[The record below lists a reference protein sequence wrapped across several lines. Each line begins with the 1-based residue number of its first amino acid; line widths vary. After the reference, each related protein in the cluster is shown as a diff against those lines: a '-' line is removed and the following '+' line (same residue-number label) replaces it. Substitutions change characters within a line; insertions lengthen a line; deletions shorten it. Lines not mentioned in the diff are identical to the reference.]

1 MGKRRPTPPMEELLL
16 GQTRPD
22 KAAGQQPLKRPLT
35 KEEQKKQKEQAQ
47 MKRRLPRRATY
58 DLPPGMKER
67 IVEIANEHGTT
78 ASQVAAF
85 LLHRGIRQVEAGMI
99 NLDRY
104 KEPSASIR
112 WEYNLRIDD

>member
-1 MGKRRPTPPMEELLL
+1 MGKRRPTPQMDELLL
-16 GQTRPD
+16 GQTRPE
-22 KAAGQQPLKRPLT
+22 KGAAQERPLG
-35 KEEQKKQKEQAQ
+35 KEEQKKQKEKAQ
-47 MKRRLPRRATY
+47 MKQRLPRRATY

-85 LLHRGIRQVEAGMI
+85 LLHRGIKQVEAGLI
-99 NLDRY
+99 DLDQY
-104 KEPSASIR
+104 KEPSISIR